1 MYTKSVLDN
10 GLRVITS
17 TMPHGHS
24 VSIAALVGTGSC
36 YETKEQAGV
45 SHFAEHLFFKGTQRR
60 PTSREIT
67 EAIEGVGGIVNGGT
81 DKEVTVYWCKVA
93 TPHFSVALDV
103 LADLLVNSRFDSKDI
118 EKERQ
123 VIIEEI
129 KMNLDIPQQR
139 VNALIDELLWP
150 EQPLGR
156 EVIGYKET
164 VSSLTREQLLGY
176 LGRRYVANNV
186 VLSVA
191 GNIQHEEA
199 MAQIEP
205 LFKRWAAGKPAVG
218 YATSDEQ
225 TESRFRIEPK
235 DIEQAHICVAVHGF
249 SRSHPQRFVV
259 DLLNTVLGGGMS
271 SRLFLEIRER
281 RGLAY
286 DIHSYTEHFLNSGSF
301 GVYAGVDPNRAET
314 AVVAILEELSKVRD
328 GIPTGE
334 LTRAKELSKGR
345 LFLRFEDSQNVAL
358 WYGSQ
363 ELLLQQ
369 ILDIDD
375 VVSIVDAVT
384 ADQLREVAQN
394 LLTDGGLSLAVT
406 GPVREDGPIEVNS
419 LRQLLKL

>member
-301 GVYAGVDPNRAET
+301 GVYAGVDPNKAET